1 MGCAHV
7 CRILN
12 GVHKERKGADT
23 TAYKP
28 QVANIDNM
36 HAKSQ
41 ICCCPFVSSKGLLA
55 NNTVKVQI
63 LNCRIYRKFVDKKI
77 INSCLITTSLLAPPP
92 TISEANLISDS

>member
-1 MGCAHV
+1 MGY
-7 CRILN
+7 IK
-12 GVHKERKGADT
+12 KEKGP

-55 NNTVKVQI
+55 NNTVRVQI
-63 LNCRIYRKFVDKKI
+63 LHCRIYRKLVNKKI
-77 INSCLITTSLLAPPP
+77 RNAC
-92 TISEANLISDS
+92 